1 MGLGNGVTLEDV
13 RRLTLFCE
21 VEDRDLAMIAHGLE
35 RESFA
40 GGDCIFRQGE
50 PADSAIFIADGEAE
64 ILTRLPGDG
73 EVVVARVGAGA
84 MIGETSLL
92 EEGAR
97 TASIRCAGPVTGF
110 RMDRRFFRASVAQHD
125 IAAFCILRQIM
136 LVMADRLRNL
146 NMQTVDLA
154 ASSLS
159 RPPEPTALAPRARK
173 LEKPAPFDC
182 RAFLPIL
189 PFFQE
194 FRETDIDEL
203 LKLAR
208 IFTLPKGITLFEE
221 GDDSGSL
228 FIVARGALTMCCV
241 DGGHRYPLEIAGPG
255 KVCGADDVIAERPRT
270 RGCHSSSETTLLEI
284 AAADFRRLNADRS
297 WLSFLFQAALCDT
310 QLESLARANR
320 RLSHEITHTAM
331 KEHRS
336 IASVVAPKAVS
347 RAP

>member
-1 MGLGNGVTLEDV
+1 MNTRVTLEDV

-40 GGDCIFRQGE
+40 GGDFIFRQGE

-64 ILTRLPGDG
+64 ILTRLPGGG
-73 EVVVARVGAGA
+73 EVVVAQVGADA

-92 EEGAR
+92 EEGMR
-97 TASIRCAGPVTGF
+97 TASVRCAGPVTGF

-136 LVMADRLRNL
+136 RVMADRLRNL
-146 NMQTVDLA
+146 NIQIVEHA

-159 RPPEPTALAPRARK
+159 RPPESITLAPRARE
-173 LEKPAPFDC
+173 LEQPMSFDF

-194 FRETDIDEL
+194 LRETDIDDL
-203 LKLAR
+203 VKLAR
-208 IFTLPKGITLFEE
+208 IFTLPRGITLFEE
-221 GDDSGSL
+221 GDDSDSL
-228 FIVARGALTMCCV
+228 FIVVRGALTMCCV
-241 DGGHRYPLEIAGPG
+241 DGGHHYPLEIAGPG
-255 KVCGADDVIAERPRT
+255 KVCGADDVIAERPRA
-270 RGCHSSSETTLLEI
+270 RGCHSSSETTLLEV
-284 AAADFRRLNADRS
+284 AAADFRALEADRS
-297 WLSFLFQAALCDT
+297 WLSFRFQAALCDT

-336 IASVVAPKAVS
+336 IASLVAPKTAS
-347 RAP
+347 SGP

>member
-1 MGLGNGVTLEDV
+1 MGLGNRVTLEDV

-40 GGDCIFRQGE
+40 GGDFIFRQGE

-64 ILTRLPGDG
+64 ILTRLPGGG

-92 EEGAR
+92 EEGMR
-97 TASIRCAGPVTGF
+97 TASVRCAGPVTGF

-125 IAAFCILRQIM
+125 IAAFCILRRIM
-136 LVMADRLRNL
+136 RVMADRLRNL
-146 NMQTVDLA
+146 NMQIVEHA
-154 ASSLS
+154 ASSMS
-159 RPPEPTALAPRARK
+159 RPPEPMALARRTRE
-173 LEKPAPFDC
+173 LEQPASFDC

-194 FRETDIDEL
+194 FRETDIDDL
-203 LKLAR
+203 VKLAR
-208 IFTLPKGITLFEE
+208 IFTLPRGVTLFDE
-221 GDDSGSL
+221 GDDSDSL
-228 FIVARGALTMCCV
+228 FIVVRGALTMCCV
-241 DGGHRYPLEIAGPG
+241 DGDHLYPLEIAGPG
-255 KVCGADDVIAERPRT
+255 KVCGADDVIAERPRA

-284 AAADFRRLNADRS
+284 AAVDFRTLNAEQS
-297 WLSFLFQAALCDT
+297 WLSFLFQAALCDA
-310 QLESLARANR
+310 QLGSLARANR
-320 RLSHEITHTAM
+320 RLSHEIIHTAM

-336 IASVVAPKAVS
+336 IASLVEPG
-347 RAP
+347 RAAS